1 MPKVFL
7 VEDDLALS
15 SILSNR
21 LIKYNYD
28 VKKVTDFK
36 NVEEQFEE
44 SKADIVLMDINL
56 PYLDG
61 FYFVRYIRR
70 ISNVPIII
78 ISARNSSS
86 EQIMGMEFGA
96 DDYVIKPFDMEVLL
110 AKMGALIRRVESS
123 KNHLSSNIKVGG
135 LELDTEKLS
144 LKSDCKQ
151 IILSKNEYKLIKK
164 LMERPGSIISREV
177 LFEELWDDV
186 AFVEENTLSVNVTRL
201 KSRLEELGFQNAIK
215 VKRGAG
221 YYLDTT
227 MIFLTD
233 DINKVGISD
242 ANNLNNDD
250 KKGTAED

>member
-1 MPKVFL
+1 MSKVFL

-15 SILSNR
+15 SIVADR
-21 LIKYNYD
+21 LTKYNYI
-28 VKKVTDFK
+28 VQEVNDFK
-36 NVEEQFEE
+36 NVEQQFEE

-61 FYFVRYIRR
+61 FYFVRFIRR

-110 AKMGALIRRVESS
+110 AKMAALIRRIGIS
-123 KNHLSSNIKVGG
+123 KNDFNSIIRVGS
-135 LELDTEKLS
+135 LELDTEKLL
-144 LKSDCKQ
+144 LKSDLNHTV
-151 IILSKNEYKLIKK
+151 LSKNEYKLIKK
-164 LMERPGSIISREV
+164 LMEKPGSLINREV

-201 KSRLEELGFQNAIK
+201 KSRLEELGFPNAIK
-215 VKRGAG
+215 VKRGSG
-221 YYLDTT
+221 YYLDMAVICNTSNTT
-227 MIFLTD
+227 GMTTASS
-233 DINKVGISD
+233 INIAEK
-242 ANNLNNDD
+242 D
-250 KKGTAED
+250 KAEEEK